1 MPQDLREAY
10 ASLGE
15 SLRARNLA
23 AVAHWLAAGVS
34 PDPARDALTGATLTS
49 QRLVAFAR
57 LGHQRLVKW
66 RLEGPDAAGTVL
78 APGAPGPG
86 GRGVGLIVVGPIG
99 GLRPP
104 PPRSC

>member
-23 AVAHWLAAGVS
+23 ALAHWLAAGVS
-34 PDPARDALTGATLTS
+34 PDSARDALTGATLTS

-66 RLEGPDAAGTVL
+66 RLEGPR
-78 APGAPGPG
+78 APGPG
-86 GRGVGLIVVGPIG
+86 LARGAPGAGRLPGALLAHGPVAG
-99 GLRPP
+99 P
-104 PPRSC
+104 

>member
-23 AVAHWLAAGVS
+23 ALAHWLAAGVS

-66 RLEGPDAAGTVL
+66 RLEGADAAGTVL
-78 APGAPGPG
+78 APWAPGPG
-86 GRGVGLIVVGPIG
+86 RWRLALLDVRRIAVL
-99 GLRPP
+99 L
-104 PPRSC
+104 

>member
-23 AVAHWLAAGVS
+23 AVAHWPAAGVS

-66 RLEGPDAAGTVL
+66 RLEGPDAAVTGL
-78 APGAPGPG
+78 ARWGPGPDGWRRALLDG
-86 GRGVGLIVVGPIG
+86 GPNGV
-99 GLRPP
+99 LRPA
-104 PPRSC
+104 PPRP

>member
-23 AVAHWLAAGVS
+23 ALAHWLAAGVS

-66 RLEGPDAAGTVL
+66 RLEGAHPAAPGL
-78 APGAPGPG
+78 APGAPRPG
-86 GRGVGLIVVGPIG
+86 GAG
-99 GLRPP
+99 GAFVAGRPGE
-104 PPRSC
+104 